1 MIIDCVQDV
10 PTSGMFMS
18 TRSLWAEMAI
28 DSTGQA
34 IITLNQL
41 KIGHELCNFLIFDPN
56 GGLTSIVKQVI
67 SQSSVTLHW

>member
-1 MIIDCVQDV
+1 MVETRKAIVMIIDCVQDV

-34 IITLNQL
+34 TITLVHSITLNQL
-41 KIGHELCNFLIFDPN
+41 KIC
-56 GGLTSIVKQVI
+56 
-67 SQSSVTLHW
+67 VTF